1 MAHAPRNPNIPDRD
15 GVSPSCV
22 ATPGGHWPLALDFLA
37 ERHPNLPRE
46 VWAER
51 MATGWV
57 WGDDAQPVL
66 PHAAF
71 TPHTRLYY
79 WRQSPTEPTL
89 PWPAR
94 VLYQD
99 AHLVVADKPH
109 FMPVTPS
116 GPFVQNSLLVQLKR
130 ELGLPELSPIHRI
143 DRDTAG
149 LVLFAVQA
157 SERAAYQTLFRD
169 RLVRKRYEAV
179 APWAD
184 LAALAHAESLG
195 MSSSDGGA
203 GAPVNLAL
211 RTATG
216 TWSPLAVP
224 LWCAKPGEPAQPDTP
239 LAWRYRSR
247 LESDAHFFTMH
258 ERPGEANSETHIQLL
273 DRMGHWG
280 RYLLVPHTGKR
291 HQLRAHLSAMGVPM
305 RHDPYYPTVSR
316 AAQTADDWTQ
326 PLQLLASQ
334 LAFEDPFSGQLHAFE
349 SQLRLQWPPMSA
361 NPAPM
366 PVGGNANCGA

>member
-37 ERHPNLPRE
+37 ERLSNLPRE
-46 VWAER
+46 VWAKR

-57 WGDDAQPVL
+57 WGDDAQPV
-66 PHAAF
+66 PPNAAF

-79 WRQSPTEPTL
+79 WRQSPTEPAL

-149 LVLFAVQA
+149 LVLFAVQT

-184 LAALAHAESLG
+184 LAALAQTDSPAKPSAE
-195 MSSSDGGA
+195 DGAMGA
-203 GAPVNLAL
+203 K
-211 RTATG
+211 G
-216 TWSPLAVP
+216 TWSPLELPLGHATPADPVP
-224 LWCAKPGEPAQPDTP
+224 SDSP

-247 LESDAHFFTMH
+247 LESDAHFFTIH
-258 ERPGEANSETHIQLL
+258 ERPGEANSETHIQLME
-273 DRMGHWG
+273 RVGHWG

-291 HQLRAHLSAMGVPM
+291 HQLRAHLSAMGLPM

-334 LAFEDPFSGQLHAFE
+334 LAFEDPFSGRLHAFE
-349 SQLRLQWPPMSA
+349 SQLCLHWPPMSA
-361 NPAPM
+361 NPAAM
-366 PVGGNANCGA
+366 PAGGSANCAA